1 MKEIMKKFNHI
12 SLISL
17 SLIFLLISCEGI
29 LDVEPTESLSAD
41 QAITNKSDVFSA
53 LTGCYD
59 ALQQAGLYSLDMVVI
74 PDLISDNL
82 DHTGTRQEYGQIDN
96 NAILAENYLIEGVW
110 NDAYDLLN
118 RVNSLLVKLP
128 EIGDLTEDDQSRV
141 NGELLFLRALIHFK
155 LVNLFGAIP
164 IKTQPTVS
172 VDESLDVPRD
182 DVDQVYIQIIS
193 DLENAKNL
201 IGDQSNSYASN
212 TAVNALLARVYLY
225 DEQWELAAEYASIV
239 IDNAAFSLD
248 PVYNELFGGSGS
260 GEIIFQVEYN
270 SQDRNTLAN
279 YFYPTSLQGRNEF
292 RPSESMDDA
301 YEPEDTIRK
310 NASIAGEGY
319 AFKYRDITN
328 GTDNVI
334 ILRLAEMYLIRAE
347 AVAEMNGDLE
357 SIKNDINAIRSRAGL
372 ANTAAASYGDLKLAI
387 EQERRVEFAF
397 EGHRW
402 FDLLRTG
409 RAMEVLD
416 NISSPNQLLLPIPL
430 SEITAN
436 TNPGMVQNPGY

>member
-1 MKEIMKKFNHI
+1 MKEIMKKLNNI
-12 SLISL
+12 KLL
-17 SLIFLLISCEGI
+17 SLLLIFFLISCDSI
-29 LDVEPTESLSAD
+29 LEVEPTESLSAD
-41 QAITNKSDVFSA
+41 QAITNKNDVLSA

-59 ALQQAGLYSLDMVVI
+59 GLQQLGLYSLDIIVI

-128 EIGDLTEDDQSRV
+128 EIGDLTEEDRSRV
-141 NGELLFLRALIHFK
+141 SGELLFLRALVHFEM
-155 LVNLFGAIP
+155 VNLFGAIP
-164 IKTQPTVS
+164 IKTEPTVS

-182 DVDQVYIQIIS
+182 DIDQVYIQIIS
-193 DLENAKNL
+193 DLESAKDK
-201 IGDQSNSYASN
+201 IGDQANVYVSN

-225 DEQWELAAEYASIV
+225 NKKWELAADYATMV
-239 IDNAAFSLD
+239 INNAAFALD
-248 PVYNELFGGSGS
+248 PVYDQLYSGTGSI
-260 GEIIFQVEYN
+260 EIIFQVEYN

-292 RPSESMDDA
+292 MPSESMDDA
-301 YEPEDTIRK
+301 YETEDTIRK
-310 NASIAGEGY
+310 NASIADEGFAY
-319 AFKYRDITN
+319 KYRDITN

-347 AVAEMNGDLE
+347 ALTELNGDLE
-357 SIKNDINAIRSRAGL
+357 SIKSDINAIRNRAGL
-372 ANTAAASYGDLKLAI
+372 DNTTAASYGDLRMAI

-402 FDLLRTG
+402 LDLLRTG
-409 RAMEVLD
+409 KAMEVLD
-416 NISSPNQLLLPIPL
+416 NITSPNQLLLPIPL

-436 TNPGMVQNPGY
+436 TNPGMYQNPGY